1 MDSFVQYFQKNTKCI
16 NENKYI
22 IGLSMITLN
31 IGARY
36 IIDELNTDLRDL
48 VNKTIIRR
56 TIIFCS
62 FFMATR
68 DLLTAIILSI
78 IFILMINEIFVFE
91 KEENVI
97 ESEGQ
102 ISLNR
107 NEIDKIIIQLQ
118 NMKVNL

>member
-1 MDSFVQYFQKNTKCI
+1 MESFVQYFQKNTKCI

-36 IIDELNTDLRDL
+36 IIDELDTDLRDL

-91 KEENVI
+91 KEEEVI
-97 ESEGQ
+97 EGEGA

-107 NEIDKIIIQLQ
+107 NEIDKIIKQLQ

>member
-1 MDSFVQYFQKNTKCI
+1 
-16 NENKYI
+16 
-22 IGLSMITLN
+22 MITLN

-78 IFILMINEIFVFE
+78 VFILMINEIFVFE
-91 KEENVI
+91 KEEDVI
-97 ESEGQ
+97 ESEGA

-107 NEIDKIIIQLQ
+107 NEIDKIIKQLQ